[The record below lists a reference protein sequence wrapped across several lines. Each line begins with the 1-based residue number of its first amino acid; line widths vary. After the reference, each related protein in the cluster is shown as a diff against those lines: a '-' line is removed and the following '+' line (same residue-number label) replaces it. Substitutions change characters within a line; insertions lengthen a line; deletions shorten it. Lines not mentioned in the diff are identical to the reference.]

1 MNTFSN
7 FGLGGETSFVPQEEM
22 LEIQKHSKKLVI
34 GLPKE
39 SDKYE
44 NRICLTPEAVE
55 VLSNQGHQV
64 IIENGAG
71 NRADYNDL
79 QYSERGAHILKSA
92 KDVFQADIILKVAPP
107 TEMEIEMM
115 NTHQLLFSSLH
126 ITTQTTERI
135 QSMLRKRINA
145 VAFEHLRTEHNQFPI
160 VRAMSEIS
168 GSSSIL
174 IAAEYMNTENKGKG
188 ILLGG
193 TTGVT
198 PTEVVIIGAS
208 TAGFYAARTAIG
220 LGAMVKIFDNSI
232 YRLQSAQYFIGQ
244 NVYTSVIHPHV
255 IEKALISA
263 DVVIGA
269 LPYEEN
275 SSYVVSE
282 DIVRKMKDGAVV
294 VDISIDS
301 SPCFETSIVTNHG
314 NPIYRKHGVIHYCVP
329 NIPSRVSKTAS
340 ISLSNVFVPLLTK
353 ISEAGGI
360 ERLIQQDMGI
370 RQGVYIYK
378 GILTNQKV
386 GRTFGLPS
394 QNIDLLIAS
403 L

>member
-1 MNTFSN
+1 MNSFSN
-7 FGLGGETSFVPQEEM
+7 FGFGSETAFIPQEEM
-22 LEIQKHSKKLVI
+22 LEVQKHQKKLTI
-34 GLPKE
+34 GIPRE

-55 VLSNQGHQV
+55 ILTLQGHQ
-64 IIENGAG
+64 IILENGAG

-79 QYSERGAHILKSA
+79 QYSEKGARIVKSP
-92 KDVFQADIILKVAPP
+92 KEVYQSEIILKVAPP
-107 TEMEIEMM
+107 TEIEIEMM
-115 NTHQLLFSSLH
+115 NAQQLLFSSLH
-126 ITTQTTERI
+126 LTTQTTERI
-135 QSMLRKRINA
+135 QSMIKKRINA
-145 VAFEHLRTEHNQFPI
+145 VAFEYLRGEANHYPV

-198 PTEVVIIGAS
+198 PSEVVIIGAS

-220 LGAMVKIFDNSI
+220 LGATVKIFDDSI
-232 YRLQSAQYFIGQ
+232 YRLQNAQYFIGQ
-244 NVYTSVIHPHV
+244 NVYTSVIHPQV
-255 IEKALISA
+255 IERALLSA

-269 LPYEEN
+269 LPYEDS

-282 DIVRKMKDGAVV
+282 DIVRKMKDGAVI

-301 SPCFETSIVTNHG
+301 SPCFETSIITNHG
-314 NPIYRKHGVIHYCVP
+314 NPIFRKHDVIHYCVP

-340 ISLSNVFVPLLTK
+340 IALSNVFVPLLKK
-353 ISEAGGI
+353 ISESGGVDQ
-360 ERLIQQDMGI
+360 LIQQDYGLRNGI
-370 RQGVYIYK
+370 VIYK
-378 GILTNQKV
+378 GILTNQKI

-394 QNIDLLIAS
+394 QNINLLIAS